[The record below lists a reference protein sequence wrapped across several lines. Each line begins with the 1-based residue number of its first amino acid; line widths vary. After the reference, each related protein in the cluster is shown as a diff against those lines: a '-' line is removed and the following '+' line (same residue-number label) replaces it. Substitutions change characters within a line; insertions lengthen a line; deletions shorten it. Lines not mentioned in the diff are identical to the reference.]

1 MEIYLKKFMRK
12 LLEHKEIYFMKN
24 LSSYLF
30 KNVKVTEKTGEK
42 HIGYVDTYTPAFDNE
57 EEKDESIGIM
67 PTKDAKY
74 GIELFRYEI
83 EDIEE
88 I

>member
-1 MEIYLKKFMRK
+1 
-12 LLEHKEIYFMKN
+12 MKN

-42 HIGYVDTYTPAFDNE
+42 HIGYVDIYTPAFDNE

>member
-1 MEIYLKKFMRK
+1 
-12 LLEHKEIYFMKN
+12 MKN

-30 KNVKVTEKTGEK
+30 KNVKVREKTGET
-42 HIGYVDTYTPAFDNE
+42 HIGYVDIYTPAFDNDE
-57 EEKDESIGIM
+57 EEDESIGIM